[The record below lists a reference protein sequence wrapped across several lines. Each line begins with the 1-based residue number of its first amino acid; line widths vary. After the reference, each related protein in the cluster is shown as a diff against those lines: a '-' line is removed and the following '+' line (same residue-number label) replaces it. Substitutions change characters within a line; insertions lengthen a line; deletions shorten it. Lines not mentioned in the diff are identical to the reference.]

1 MPYLVAA
8 SLLWSLSFALISRL
22 VGGSGVEP
30 DLLTALRLGLAA
42 LAFAPFLA
50 FGRGRPGRPLALV
63 AIGAVQFGL
72 MYVLVMRSY
81 RHLAGHEVA
90 LLTITTPLLVVALDA
105 VIERRGLGRAA
116 LAALIATAAA
126 AAIERDGD
134 GGGRASFWTG
144 VALVQGANLAF
155 AAGQVAYRRLFPG
168 APATRAASGFALC
181 YVGAA
186 AVALPFAAATNPEGA
201 RGVAAAAGALSSDQW
216 WTVLYLGLVP
226 SGLAFYLW
234 NVGAT
239 RVGVGALAV
248 MNNLKVPLA
257 VAVALLP
264 PFDEWRGFDGT
275 ASARLAASG
284 LLFALALAV
293 ARGGGRAGPQARA
306 QA

>member
-1 MPYLVAA
+1 MAYLVAA

-22 VGGSGVEP
+22 VGASGVDP

-50 FGRGRPGRPLALV
+50 SRRDRPERPLALV

-105 VIERRGLGRAA
+105 LLERRGLGRAA

-126 AAIERDGD
+126 AAIEREGD
-134 GGGRASFWTG
+134 GRASFWTG

-168 APATRAASGFALC
+168 ARASRAASGFALC

-186 AVALPFAAATNPEGA
+186 AVALP
-201 RGVAAAAGALSSDQW
+201 VAAISNDAGAGGALDAALALSAAQW
-216 WTVLYLGLVP
+216 WTVVYLGLVP
-226 SGLAFYLW
+226 SGLAFFLW

-264 PFDEWRGFDGT
+264 PFDEWRRVD
-275 ASARLAASG
+275 AESAARLAASG
-284 LLFALALAV
+284 VLFAVALLV
-293 ARGGGRAGPQARA
+293 ARRGPRVSRV
-306 QA
+306 